1 MRTRLTLGIQY
12 VMRPNRNKNDGLIY
26 ARLTVEG
33 KRIEISLK
41 KTICMN
47 NWSSSKGMAKGSS
60 SEIKSFNN
68 FLNQVRVRLTEIF
81 HELQI
86 KNQEITA
93 EKIKSL
99 FLGEDQEEHTLCEL
113 IEYHNI
119 SQNGILQYGTLKNYY
134 TTKRYV
140 DKFLLSTFK
149 AKDKKLS
156 QLNYKFVIDFE
167 YFLRHYKPLDH
178 HQPIGN
184 NGLMKHQQRLK
195 KILSFGIRMDWLKQ
209 NPYDLYELKFKKTER
224 GFLDAQELATIEKKN
239 FKIERL
245 QLIKDLFVFSCYTG
259 LAYID
264 AINLKK
270 SDLAK
275 GVDGR
280 LWIYTLREKTQVNVK
295 VPLLP
300 KAYEIIEKY
309 KTNPRSVNR
318 GYIFPLISNQ
328 KLNSYLKEIADV
340 CGITKNITF
349 HLARHTFATTVT
361 LSNGV
366 PIETVSSM
374 LGHKSI
380 ITTQIYAKV
389 VEHKVSQDMAD
400 LRNRLYGNEPYLE
413 ESNSKS

>member
-1 MRTRLTLGIQY
+1 MRTRLTLGIQF
-12 VMRPNRNKNDGLIY
+12 VMRINRNKTDGLIY

-33 KRIEISLK
+33 NRIEISLK
-41 KTICMN
+41 KTICTD
-47 NWSSSKGMAKGSS
+47 NWNSAKGMAKGSS
-60 SEIKSFNN
+60 LEMKSFNN

-113 IEYHNI
+113 IEYHNV
-119 SQNGILQYGTLKNYY
+119 SQHGILKYGTLKNYY
-134 TTKRYV
+134 TTKRYIE
-140 DKFLLSTFK
+140 KFLMSKFK
-149 AKDKKLS
+149 TKDTKLS
-156 QLNYKFVIDFE
+156 QLNYKFVIEFE

-195 KILSFGIRMDWLKQ
+195 KILSLGIRMDWLKH
-209 NPYDLYELKFKKTER
+209 NPYDLYELKFKKSER
-224 GFLDAQELATIEKKN
+224 GFLDAQELAAIENKN

-270 SDLAK
+270 SELAL
-275 GVDGR
+275 GVDGQ
-280 LWIYTLREKTQVNVK
+280 LWIYTTREKTDVQVK

-300 KAYEIIEKY
+300 IAYEIIEKY
-309 KTNPRSVNR
+309 KTNPRSINR
-318 GYIFPLISNQ
+318 GCIFPLISNQ
-328 KLNSYLKEIADV
+328 KLNSYLKEIADL
-340 CGITKNITF
+340 CGITKNISF

-361 LSNGV
+361 LTNGV

-380 ITTQIYAKV
+380 TTTQIYAKV
-389 VEHKVSQDMAD
+389 VEQKVSQDMAV
-400 LRNRLYGNEPYLE
+400 LRNKLSGFATKMEKPLLM
-413 ESNSKS
+413 S